1 MVGAH
6 ESWQKWPDLC
16 GWGSKEVTRA
26 AEDNLSEPTL
36 YGGTVKSKIRQYQ
49 EHGSEGFTL
58 IELLI
63 VIVIIGILAAIVVF
77 SVSGVT
83 NNGAASACKQT
94 LNEAQTAVEAF
105 YANNGNT
112 YPANLAAVVPSYLK
126 TTPSLTGV
134 TFNYASLTGTVT
146 VTTGAGGPSTC

>member
-1 MVGAH
+1 M
-6 ESWQKWPDLC
+6 
-16 GWGSKEVTRA
+16 
-26 AEDNLSEPTL
+26 
-36 YGGTVKSKIRQYQ
+36 KSKIRQYQ

-83 NNGAASACKQT
+83 NNGAAAACKQT

-105 YANNGNT
+105 YANGNS
-112 YPANLAAVVPSYLK
+112 YPASLAAVVPSYLK
-126 TTPSLTGV
+126 ALPALTGV
-134 TFNYASLTGTVT
+134 TFNYASSTGTVT
-146 VTTGAGGPSTC
+146 VTTSVGGPATC